1 MTDSGRRAAERPTRG
16 SCRQKRFQRYL
27 VYEKQNPAS
36 FPMSRNSTG
45 DLKNGFAPR
54 GEQKGEKFL
63 LGSAVT
69 H

>member
-16 SCRQKRFQRYL
+16 SCRQKRFSDILFTKNR
-27 VYEKQNPAS
+27 NRAS

-54 GEQKGEKFL
+54 GEQKGRNFYL
-63 LGSAVT
+63 DPP
-69 H
+69 